1 MTPSLPSLPGQP
13 PAGDSHGRQ
22 DGSAVLVMTTA
33 PDALLA
39 KRLAHELVEERLAA
53 CAHVGAPV
61 TAMYMWQGNLEGGE
75 EVPVTFK
82 TSPEAAQQLMERI
95 RLLHPYQIPEL
106 LVMPVLGGDPAY
118 LAWIREQTGAP
129 PV

>member
-1 MTPSLPSLPGQP
+1 MTLPPHSL
-13 PAGDSHGRQ
+13 DSRPTAANAPWRQ
-22 DGSAVLVMTTA
+22 DGSVVLVMTTA
-33 PDALLA
+33 PDILLA
-39 KRLAHELVEERLAA
+39 KRLAHELVEEHLAA

-82 TSPEAAQQLMERI
+82 TSSEAAQQLMERI
-95 RLLHPYQIPEL
+95 RLLHPYQVPEL

-118 LAWIREQTGAP
+118 LAWVREQTGAP
-129 PV
+129 AV